1 MSLLPESNQWP
12 YDNHVVLLQSYAL
25 PTELSRGDEKMME
38 LKYIKFIVIV
48 SHSFCDVRLWSK
60 RKLTLRVWYLM
71 FNMFRSFNQLIN
83 HGNYLYII
91 MKILCIYNS
100 ISYYYSVDDVIILYS
115 KPDTSIHADR
125 YFIRKMP
132 VVQLKSY

>member
-1 MSLLPESNQWP
+1 
-12 YDNHVVLLQSYAL
+12 
-25 PTELSRGDEKMME
+25 
-38 LKYIKFIVIV
+38 
-48 SHSFCDVRLWSK
+48 
-60 RKLTLRVWYLM
+60 M

-100 ISYYYSVDDVIILYS
+100 ISYYYSVNDVIILYS

-132 VVQLKSY
+132 VVQLKS